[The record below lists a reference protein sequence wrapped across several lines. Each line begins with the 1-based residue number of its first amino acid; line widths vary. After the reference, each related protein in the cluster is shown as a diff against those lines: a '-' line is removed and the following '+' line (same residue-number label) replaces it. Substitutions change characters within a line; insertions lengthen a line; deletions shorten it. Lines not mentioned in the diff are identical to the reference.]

1 MTTRSILATVA
12 LLAAFIV
19 PLSAHG
25 ATIRVTSGAE
35 PMLGNLEWD
44 AGSAPA
50 YVNDTGAAAALPAR
64 SALGQLVAATSF
76 TGTPLVVSEFAGL
89 GPYVASIGTVKVG
102 AKGAWMLFVN
112 GKPSQVGAG
121 SLQLAKDDRVL
132 WVLDTDYAKKG
143 PFVLDAQATK
153 QRDGR
158 VLVRV
163 TTVGGAKPTAAKGA
177 AIFVDGE
184 RVGVTGADG
193 TFSYTPL
200 LGADWDVLQA
210 RQSGAIASQLIVE

>member
-12 LLAAFIV
+12 MLAAFIV

-25 ATIRVTSGAE
+25 ASIRVTSGAE
-35 PMLGNLEWD
+35 PLLGNLEWD

-50 YVNDTGAAAALPAR
+50 YVNDTGVAAALPAR

-76 TGTPLVVSEFAGL
+76 TSTPLVISEFAGL
-89 GPYVASIGTVKVG
+89 GAYVKSIGTVPVG

-121 SLQLAKDDRVL
+121 SLQLTRNDRVL

-153 QRDGR
+153 RADGTVR
-158 VLVRV
+158 VRV
-163 TTVGGAKPTAAKGA
+163 TKVGGAKPVAAKGA
-177 AIFVDGE
+177 SILVDGE

-193 TFSYTPL
+193 TFTYTPL
-200 LGADWDVLQA
+200 LGADWDLLQA
-210 RQSGAIASQLIVE
+210 RQAGAIASQFVTE

>member
-25 ATIRVTSGAE
+25 ATIRVTSAAE

-50 YVNDTGAAAALPAR
+50 YVNDTGVAAALPAR

-89 GPYVASIGTVKVG
+89 GAYVASIGTVKVG
-102 AKGAWMLFVN
+102 PKGAWMLFVN
-112 GKPSQVGAG
+112 GRSSQVGAG
-121 SLQLAKDDRVL
+121 SLQLAKGDRVL

-143 PFVLDAQATK
+143 PFVLDAQVTK
-153 QRDGR
+153 RADGD

-163 TTVGGAKPTAAKGA
+163 TKVGGTKPVAAKGA
-177 AIFVDGE
+177 TVIVDGNA
-184 RVGVTGADG
+184 VGVTDADG
-193 TFSYTPL
+193 RLTYTPQ
-200 LGADWDVLQA
+200 GDWDVLEA
-210 RQSGAIASQLIVE
+210 RQAGAIASQLILE